1 MTSIINTLD
10 IEKARKMIR
19 EAKSKPII
27 VKAQDNEFNRK
38 ILEYGKFDILLDVES
53 GSKKDSLKQMDSGL
67 NEIIA
72 RIATKNNITIGLDLK
87 EISNLDKKQK
97 AITLARSSQ
106 NLKILRKTK
115 TKLKALNYKDK
126 IDVFSL
132 LLSLG
137 ASSQQAKQ
145 AF

>member
-72 RIATKNNITIGLDLK
+72 RIAAKNNITIGLDLK